1 MIGSLGYSGAA
12 GELNKRGTVV
22 CMELVHQHLHS
33 HYCSFCPREL
43 IADDGPS
50 SRVLNE
56 SWAGGGKISLGW
68 DSVQPNSH
76 SLVSASWD
84 STIKNCKNWN
94 CPLWWSTLAK
104 KAWLHTIS
112 SWHTWLWKPDPGAKY
127 GLEDNHESWPWV
139 SSIRYIFKMIYPPNH
154 SVHMSL
160 HRKALTLWFFY

>member
-22 CMELVHQHLHS
+22 YMELVHQHLHS
-33 HYCSFCPREL
+33 HLCSFCPREL
-43 IADDGPS
+43 IVDDGPS

-56 SWAGGGKISLGW
+56 SWAGGGKISSGW

-94 CPLWWSTLAK
+94 CHCDG
-104 KAWLHTIS
+104 LHTCQKSLASHHQFLAHMTLKTLPRSQVWIGKMIMS
-112 SWHTWLWKPDPGAKY
+112 LDLGFLLFDS
-127 GLEDNHESWPWV
+127 
-139 SSIRYIFKMIYPPNH
+139 IFKMIYPPNH
-154 SVHMSL
+154 SEHMSL
-160 HRKALTLWFFY
+160 HRKALTL